1 MINRKFFMASRI
13 AAGLVFAAG
22 LAGIVYYQQN
32 KNSPEMIEKIEMF
45 KTSFIYGKDQNG
57 LFDQKAV
64 EGIAESLR
72 SIFSPPRLEFDAVLE
87 DISAGTDPRIIFS
100 YRFTSTPSESITAGE
115 LKERQKNRFCRSGQ
129 DLQRLEHLNGYTFNY
144 HSARDLMFSFSI
156 SAQDCSSK
164 QFAGCYTSDSSG
176 FIFIFK
182 TYKNTPA
189 GLFNLRGY
197 YSTDLQSG
205 LFLPDLRLP
214 SGTSVFI

>member
-45 KTSFIYGKDQNG
+45 KTGFIYGKDQNG

-72 SIFSPPRLEFDAVLE
+72 GIFSPPRLEFDAVLE

-144 HSARDLMFSFSI
+144 HSAMDLMFSFSI

-164 QFAGCYTSDSSG
+164 Q
-176 FIFIFK
+176 
-182 TYKNTPA
+182 
-189 GLFNLRGY
+189 
-197 YSTDLQSG
+197 Q
-205 LFLPDLRLP
+205 
-214 SGTSVFI
+214 

>member
-22 LAGIVYYQQN
+22 LTGIVYYQQN

-72 SIFSPPRLEFDAVLE
+72 GIFSPPRLEFDAVLE
-87 DISAGTDPRIIFS
+87 DISAGTVPRIIFS

-164 QFAGCYTSDSSG
+164 Q
-176 FIFIFK
+176 
-182 TYKNTPA
+182 
-189 GLFNLRGY
+189 
-197 YSTDLQSG
+197 Q
-205 LFLPDLRLP
+205 
-214 SGTSVFI
+214 

>member
-22 LAGIVYYQQN
+22 LTGIVYYQQN
-32 KNSPEMIEKIEMF
+32 EKIEMF

-164 QFAGCYTSDSSG
+164 Q
-176 FIFIFK
+176 
-182 TYKNTPA
+182 
-189 GLFNLRGY
+189 
-197 YSTDLQSG
+197 Q
-205 LFLPDLRLP
+205 
-214 SGTSVFI
+214 

>member
-22 LAGIVYYQQN
+22 LTGIVYYQQN

-72 SIFSPPRLEFDAVLE
+72 
-87 DISAGTDPRIIFS
+87 RIIFS

-164 QFAGCYTSDSSG
+164 Q
-176 FIFIFK
+176 
-182 TYKNTPA
+182 
-189 GLFNLRGY
+189 
-197 YSTDLQSG
+197 Q
-205 LFLPDLRLP
+205 
-214 SGTSVFI
+214 